1 MSKFFE
7 SEVVRD
13 TVIELEHMQR
23 QLAKDLYNIASY
35 SQEEKREHLKLLKA
49 FLEKQKLFFFRVSL
63 SDDPDAVMIKE
74 KVLDAAKMFG
84 YSELDGMDKFFQ
96 KLDETIQD
104 LENPLTGRD
113 PCSII
118 DLSLSNVS

>member
-13 TVIELEHMQR
+13 TVIELENMQR

-49 FLEKQKLFFFRVSL
+49 FLEKQQLFFSRVSL

-74 KVLDAAKMFG
+74 KVLEAAKMFG
-84 YSELDGMDKFFQ
+84 YSELDGMDKFFE
-96 KLDETIQD
+96 KLDATIQD
-104 LENPLTGRD
+104 LEK
-113 PCSII
+113 
-118 DLSLSNVS
+118 SLDR

>member
-13 TVIELEHMQR
+13 TVIELENMQR

-35 SQEEKREHLKLLKA
+35 SQEEKKEHLKLLKA

-74 KVLDAAKMFG
+74 KVLEAAKMFG
-84 YSELDGMDKFFQ
+84 YSELDGMDKFFE

-104 LENPLTGRD
+104 LEN
-113 PCSII
+113 
-118 DLSLSNVS
+118 SLDR

>member
-13 TVIELEHMQR
+13 TVIELENMQR

-74 KVLDAAKMFG
+74 KVLEAAKMFG
-84 YSELDGMDKFFQ
+84 YSELDGMDKFFE

-104 LENPLTGRD
+104 LEN
-113 PCSII
+113 
-118 DLSLSNVS
+118 SLDR

>member
-13 TVIELEHMQR
+13 TVIELENMQR

-35 SQEEKREHLKLLKA
+35 SQEEKKEHLKLLKA

-74 KVLDAAKMFG
+74 KVLEAAKMFG
-84 YSELDGMDKFFQ
+84 YSELDGMDKFFE

-104 LENPLTGRD
+104 LEK
-113 PCSII
+113 
-118 DLSLSNVS
+118 SLDR

>member
-13 TVIELEHMQR
+13 TVIELENMQR

-74 KVLDAAKMFG
+74 KVLEAAKMFG
-84 YSELDGMDKFFQ
+84 YSELDGMDKFFE
-96 KLDETIQD
+96 KLDATIQD
-104 LENPLTGRD
+104 LEK
-113 PCSII
+113 
-118 DLSLSNVS
+118 SLDR